1 MLWKSDSFFGSNL
14 IPKRIFLWKQVSC
27 AKLPDLL
34 YNFGR
39 KSHVYSSG
47 SFAFGAAFMFKSCC
61 IWQQIIC
68 FLCPIYDEHF
78 LIGILNFSAYVSS
91 VLYSNRWIYWKKIEL
106 SFNTG
111 EVWTNPSTSCTYKV
125 SKRMFNPFWAS
136 NKEIVHI
143 FSKHWT
149 MFCR

>member
-91 VLYSNRWIYWKKIEL
+91 VLYSNRWIYWEKKL
-106 SFNTG
+106 N
-111 EVWTNPSTSCTYKV
+111 
-125 SKRMFNPFWAS
+125 WAS
-136 NKEIVHI
+136 TPVRYELIRQLHVLTKCQRECSIRSEHQI
-143 FSKHWT
+143 RK
-149 MFCR
+149 